1 MLEHAFFQGYRA
13 QSMFKKGF
21 TAVSSS
27 VFIAVAA
34 VGLLSGAAQAQPR
47 PALSQSQPGVHRMM
61 LGKVEVIALSDGT
74 VPLDAALLRS
84 TSPQEVR
91 RLLSKSFVRSPL
103 QASVNAFLL
112 RGVGDRLILVDA
124 GTAELYGPS
133 LNKLPAA
140 LASIGVKPEAVTDI
154 LVTHIHTDH
163 TGGLMQGSARAFP
176 NAKVHVEKKEVDHWM
191 SAAAKAAAPDG
202 YKVYFEQAALK
213 FKPYV
218 DSGQVLTFSGATELF
233 PGLVPDGTLKSQP
246 SPGHTPG
253 HSFYVLE
260 SAGQKMVFI
269 GDIVHVQEVQFPN
282 PIVTIAFDVDP
293 DAARRVRKQA
303 FADAARHKYLIA
315 APHIAFP
322 GVGHVARGAPS
333 GRASSEN
340 IRLYHEI
347 GEYRFY
353 PVPYQNDAVH
363 PN

>member
-1 MLEHAFFQGYRA
+1 MFKHRLKAILSSMALCAASLGGFAIPVDARA
-13 QSMFKKGF
+13 Q
-21 TAVSSS
+21 T
-27 VFIAVAA
+27 
-34 VGLLSGAAQAQPR
+34 
-47 PALSQSQPGVHRMM
+47 ALSQSQPGVHRMM
-61 LGKVEVIALSDGT
+61 LGRVEVIALSDGT
-74 VPLDAALLRS
+74 VPLDAAVLGS
-84 TSPQEVR
+84 ATPQEIQ
-91 RLLSKSFVRSPL
+91 RLLSKSFVQSPL

-124 GTAELYGPS
+124 GTAELYGAS
-133 LNKLPAA
+133 LNKLPAT
-140 LASIGVKPEAVTDI
+140 LARIGIRPEAITDI

-163 TGGLMQGSARAFP
+163 TGGLMQGNTRAFP
-176 NAKVHVEKKEVDHWM
+176 NAKVHVEKKEVDYWM
-191 SAAAKAAAPDG
+191 SAEAKASAPESH
-202 YKVYFEQAALK
+202 KVYFEQAALK

-218 DSGQVLTFSGATELF
+218 ESGQVFAFSGATDLF
-233 PGLVPDGTLKSQP
+233 PGLVPGGALMSQP

-293 DAARRVRKQA
+293 DAARAVRRQA
-303 FADAARHKYLIA
+303 FAEAAQQKYLVA
-315 APHIAFP
+315 APHLSFP
-322 GVGHVARGAPS
+322 GVGHIARGAPTAGAFVGS
-333 GRASSEN
+333 D
-340 IRLYHEI
+340 RLYREI